1 LAPFKKLSNFVVNKI
16 SIEASTKEISYFL
29 VDLNDQW
36 LILALTALLE
46 VSKQAWCQMDSLV
59 AHKPFDL
66 E

>member
-1 LAPFKKLSNFVVNKI
+1 LAPFKKPSNFVVNKI

-46 VSKQAWCQMDSLV
+46 VSKQA
-59 AHKPFDL
+59 
-66 E
+66 